1 MLFLLALPLL
11 SVGALA
17 SRKLIIKNECS
28 FEIWPAVLNTF
39 SDGGYSG
46 PRGWHAKPGSSK
58 TVTVPEHW
66 NGRAWARRG
75 CSFDSKGKGSCLSGD
90 CGGGLECED
99 ATMGWANLFEVNLE
113 SYAGQ
118 DCATPFVSSFSL
130 LTPRSVNPLLVWDIS
145 AVPGFNVPMSV
156 VPGDSSCDAVVCSKD
171 LLATCPKELRVYDSD
186 GKTVINCLSACMAD
200 IYGIGGKFD
209 NSMNCCA
216 GQYNSLE
223 KCVSSKVD
231 YYE

>member
-118 DCATPFVSSFSL
+118 DF
-130 LTPRSVNPLLVWDIS
+130 
-145 AVPGFNVPMSV
+145 PGFNVPMSV